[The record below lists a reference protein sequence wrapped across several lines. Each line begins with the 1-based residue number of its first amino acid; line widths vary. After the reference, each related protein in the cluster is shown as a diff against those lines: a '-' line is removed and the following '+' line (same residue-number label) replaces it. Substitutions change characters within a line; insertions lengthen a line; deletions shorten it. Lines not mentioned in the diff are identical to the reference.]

1 MKCEVLHESKGRIR
15 VHAASGKM
23 SLHQADVL
31 EYYLRAKPFV
41 TRAKVYDRTGDAVI
55 FYDGERSLVIKA
67 LAKFSFSDE
76 AAEALVPE
84 HTGRELDRDFEN
96 RLIGMVFK
104 RAAVRV
110 LLPVSVRFVLA
121 IVKALKHVREALSA
135 LSKGSIEVSVL
146 DATAITVSL
155 LRKDHKTASS
165 VMFMLGLGE
174 LLEEWTRKKSVD
186 ELASVMSL
194 GIDKVWLIKDGTE
207 VLVPMSDIAEG
218 DEVIVRTGS
227 MIPLDGVVLSGEAEV
242 NQASLTG
249 ESLPVHK
256 TEGSYVYAGTVVEDG
271 SCTVRVDKTSGRGK
285 YDRIVKMIEESEKL
299 KSQAESKAVHLADKL
314 VPYSLAATALT
325 YLLTGN
331 SVKAISILMVDYS
344 CALKLAIPISVI
356 SAMRES
362 SVHGITVKGGKFLE
376 AVSEADT
383 IVFDKTG
390 TLTHSTP
397 RVAKIFTFGKNDEN
411 EVLRLAACLEEHYP
425 HSIANAVVE
434 EAKRRGLD
442 HEERHSTVEYVVAHG
457 ILSSIDGKKAVI
469 GSYHFVFED
478 EACTIPDGEQE
489 RFDSLP
495 PEYSHLFLAVGGEL
509 AAVLC
514 IEDPL
519 RDEAPE
525 VVSELKKLGF
535 KKIVMMT
542 GDSKR
547 VAKCV
552 AERVGVDELYYEVLP
567 EDKAEFVRREKA
579 EGRKVIMI
587 GDGVN
592 DSPALSESDAGIAI
606 SSGAAIA
613 KEIADITISADN
625 LYCLLTLRKLSQG
638 LMKRIDRNY
647 RFIMSFNTALMV
659 LGALGVIAP
668 TTSALLHNGSTIAI
682 ALSSMRPLDETK

>member
-1 MKCEVLHESKGRIR
+1 MKCEILHESKGRIR

-242 NQASLTG
+242 NQ
-249 ESLPVHK
+249 
-256 TEGSYVYAGTVVEDG
+256 
-271 SCTVRVDKTSGRGK
+271 
-285 YDRIVKMIEESEKL
+285 
-299 KSQAESKAVHLADKL
+299 
-314 VPYSLAATALT
+314 
-325 YLLTGN
+325 
-331 SVKAISILMVDYS
+331 
-344 CALKLAIPISVI
+344 
-356 SAMRES
+356 
-362 SVHGITVKGGKFLE
+362 
-376 AVSEADT
+376 
-383 IVFDKTG
+383 
-390 TLTHSTP
+390 
-397 RVAKIFTFGKNDEN
+397 
-411 EVLRLAACLEEHYP
+411 
-425 HSIANAVVE
+425 
-434 EAKRRGLD
+434 
-442 HEERHSTVEYVVAHG
+442 
-457 ILSSIDGKKAVI
+457 
-469 GSYHFVFED
+469 
-478 EACTIPDGEQE
+478 
-489 RFDSLP
+489 
-495 PEYSHLFLAVGGEL
+495 
-509 AAVLC
+509 
-514 IEDPL
+514 
-519 RDEAPE
+519 
-525 VVSELKKLGF
+525 
-535 KKIVMMT
+535 
-542 GDSKR
+542 
-547 VAKCV
+547 
-552 AERVGVDELYYEVLP
+552 
-567 EDKAEFVRREKA
+567 
-579 EGRKVIMI
+579 
-587 GDGVN
+587 
-592 DSPALSESDAGIAI
+592 
-606 SSGAAIA
+606 
-613 KEIADITISADN
+613 
-625 LYCLLTLRKLSQG
+625 
-638 LMKRIDRNY
+638 
-647 RFIMSFNTALMV
+647 
-659 LGALGVIAP
+659 
-668 TTSALLHNGSTIAI
+668 
-682 ALSSMRPLDETK
+682 